1 MVERSAA
8 VTRYLGKAQ
17 AKNTADA
24 YASDWREFEAWCK
37 SNSATPLPADDET
50 VAAYIASMADSDG
63 AKRNTITRRVA
74 AINSY
79 HEQAGHVRPGASALV
94 RGVLAGIR
102 REKADEELDQ
112 AAPLTIEL
120 LARCID
126 ALAGTEMKR
135 ARDAALLTLGFA
147 GALRRSEL
155 VAVRVRDVVL
165 TPAGGEL
172 TIPHSKTDQEGTG
185 ARVALARCA
194 DLRVD
199 PNVAIQRWLELSGVR
214 AGPLLRGVKKN
225 QTVSLNALHP
235 ETVNELIRQAVAR
248 TGMSEADVAEFSG
261 HSLRS
266 GFVTSARAA
275 GVPDHVIMR
284 TTRHK
289 DQRMLQTYTRT
300 PEFFETA
307 ATWASW

>member
-1 MVERSAA
+1 
-8 VTRYLGKAQ
+8 
-17 AKNTADA
+17 
-24 YASDWREFEAWCK
+24 
-37 SNSATPLPADDET
+37 
-50 VAAYIASMADSDG
+50 
-63 AKRNTITRRVA
+63 
-74 AINSY
+74 
-79 HEQAGHVRPGASALV
+79 
-94 RGVLAGIR
+94 
-102 REKADEELDQ
+102 
-112 AAPLTIEL
+112 
-120 LARCID
+120 
-126 ALAGTEMKR
+126 
-135 ARDAALLTLGFA
+135 
-147 GALRRSEL
+147 
-155 VAVRVRDVVL
+155 
-165 TPAGGEL
+165 
-172 TIPHSKTDQEGTG
+172 
-185 ARVALARCA
+185 
-194 DLRVD
+194 
-199 PNVAIQRWLELSGVR
+199 
-214 AGPLLRGVKKN
+214 VKKN